1 LDVERW
7 ALSAPDE
14 HPELVAVIRDRIRQ
28 SGPVSFAWFMEQALY
43 NPQFGYYASGR
54 CEIGWRGDYFTNVS
68 VGRLFGDLLAAQFA
82 EIWSELEE
90 THEFVIVEQG
100 AHHGE
105 LAGDVLSAVRDS
117 APDFFSALRY
127 WIVEPFAPLRERQR
141 QTLAHFGDKVVWRES
156 VDALKPFVGI
166 HFSNEL
172 LDSFPVHLIVSQCGK
187 DRESGR
193 GLSAATSFPW
203 LEKCVGLNNDEF
215 VWLEKPI
222 ADPGLQAAAQD
233 LPARP
238 AAYTTEVNLSALDW
252 IDHIAAKLMRGYML
266 AVDYGYPR
274 DEFYA
279 TDRTSGTLQ
288 IRSKHRA
295 LTSPFE
301 LIGAADISAHVEW
314 TSLAERAEQQGLR
327 ISGFTD
333 QHHFLTGILFGR
345 SELLE
350 QNHPKTARALQTLL
364 HPEMLGR
371 TFQVLA
377 LAKDVDPTTTLSG
390 FKFAHNARVK
400 LGL

>member
-1 LDVERW
+1 
-7 ALSAPDE
+7 LSAPDE
-14 HPELVAVIRDRIRQ
+14 HPELVAVIRDRIRD

-43 NPQFGYYASGR
+43 HPQFGYYASGR
-54 CEIGWRGDYFTNVS
+54 CEIGRRGDYFTNVS

-82 EIWSELEE
+82 EIWDKLGQ
-90 THEFVIVEQG
+90 TRDFVIVEQG

-105 LAGDVLSAVRDS
+105 FAADVLSALRDGS
-117 APDFFSALRY
+117 TDFFSAVRY
-127 WIVEPFAPLRERQR
+127 WIVEPFAPLRDRQR
-141 QTLAHFGDKVVWRES
+141 QTLAHFGDKIVWRKS
-156 VDALKPFVGI
+156 VDVVEPFVGI

-172 LDSFPVHLIVSQCGK
+172 LDSFPVHLIVSQCGRG
-187 DRESGR
+187 DQSAR
-193 GLSAATSFPW
+193 GLNAATSSSW
-203 LEKCVGLNNDEF
+203 LEKCVGLENDQF
-215 VWLEKPI
+215 VWREKPI
-222 ADPGLQAAAQD
+222 ADPRLQAAAQE

-238 AAYTTEVNLSALDW
+238 AGYTTEVNLLALDW
-252 IDHIAAKLMRGYML
+252 IGQISNKLTRGYLL

-279 TDRTSGTLQ
+279 ADRTNGTLQ
-288 IRSKHRA
+288 SRSRHRA

-301 LIGAADISAHVEW
+301 SIGAADISAHVEW

-345 SELLE
+345 PELLE
-350 QNHPKTARALQTLL
+350 EHHPKTARALQTLL

-390 FKFAHNARVK
+390 FKFAHDARVK